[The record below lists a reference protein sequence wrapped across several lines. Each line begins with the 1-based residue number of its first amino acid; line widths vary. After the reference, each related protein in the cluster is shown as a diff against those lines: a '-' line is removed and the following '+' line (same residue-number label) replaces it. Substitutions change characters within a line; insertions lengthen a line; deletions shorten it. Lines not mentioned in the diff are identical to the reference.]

1 VEKSESALQLED
13 ILMSNNTENLSSAK
27 LRAMADAK
35 DKSQKEKMSEYLNTR
50 GIIEMFFEEKNIEWG
65 FGHYYLD
72 GKSKTYSDIDALFRE
87 WAQEEK
93 IANSYLKNDLVN
105 AAHHNI
111 EQMEMKKIRKN
122 VSTKLQFEDND
133 EWKKLKSLS
142 GFTEDDIII
151 YRSWVWNVKRGAAGL
166 SQEQVPMPMLYS
178 SAQGVYKS
186 TFNQKIYSPVQELTE
201 CHDIKVIADQFSIHL
216 WSKLLVVDF
225 DEMAGF
231 ESKDITLFKSWSYA
245 RYLNGRSMFSQ
256 KTNRY
261 LKITQC
267 IGSSNKPIEAIIW
280 DTTGSRRVW
289 QVNLN
294 QSLKETCESID
305 FLKLWKSVDIEA
317 DCPLV
322 IEGNFQRIMEKQF
335 NEQRRKS
342 PTETFLD
349 ELLKIGLTK
358 DRITAT
364 DLYKEYCEWS
374 MNNNEKVKSSTSF
387 GRDLK
392 SLTYILEKARTSNG
406 YYYEFKNSPSSS
418 NNDKGLDEYLWPTPD
433 EDSGIK
439 FD

>member
-1 VEKSESALQLED
+1 MKKD
-13 ILMSNNTENLSSAK
+13 INNLTAAK

-35 DKSQKEKMSEYLNTR
+35 DKSKKEKSEECFNTR
-50 GIIEMFFEEKNIEWG
+50 EIIEMFFDEENIEWG

-72 GKSKTYSDIDALFRE
+72 GKSKTFSDIDALFRE
-87 WAQEEK
+87 WAQEEEVP
-93 IANSYLKNDLVN
+93 NSYLKNDVVN

-111 EQMEMKKIRKN
+111 EQREMKKLREK

-151 YRSWVWNVKRGAAGL
+151 YRSWIWNVKRGAAGL

-186 TFNQKIYSPVQELTE
+186 TFNQKLYSPVQELTE

-261 LKITQC
+261 LKITQA

-289 QVNLN
+289 QVNL
-294 QSLKETCESID
+294 QHSLKETCESIN
-305 FLKLWKSVDIEA
+305 FLNLWKSVDIEA

-322 IEGNFQRIMEKQF
+322 IEGNYQRIMEKQF
-335 NEQRRKS
+335 EEQRLKS
-342 PTETFLD
+342 PIEIFLE

-364 DLYKEYCEWS
+364 DLYAKYNEWC
-374 MNNNEKVKSSTSF
+374 MNNNEKLKSSTVF

-392 SLTYILEKARTSNG
+392 SLAYILEKVRNSKG
-406 YYYEFKNSPSSS
+406 HYYEFKNSPSSG
-418 NNDKGLDEYLWPTPD
+418 NDDNSVDEYLLPVL
-433 EDSGIK
+433 EDDSVIK
-439 FD
+439 FE